1 MATIIHKPCFAAG
14 DSSFADPKNEYLGG
28 LALKY
33 VLNFNQLVTS
43 GSSAWQDQSL
53 LRALQERQAT
63 RLQHQSFTSFP
74 IAVAIQVAVALLK

>member
-1 MATIIHKPCFAAG
+1 MATIGHKPSFAAG

-33 VLNFNQLVTS
+33 ILSFNQFVTS

-63 RLQHQSFTSFP
+63 RLQHQSLTSFP
-74 IAVAIQVAVALLK
+74 IAVAIKIAVALLE